1 MEPEHSEAPPRVLI
15 VEDEWLIAMDLQD
28 KLEEAGYCIVGPAHS
43 VTAALDMIARES
55 LDAGLL
61 DLHVGSETSYT
72 IAEALKRRGIPFA
85 FLTGHSRADLDT
97 EFHNEPLMCK
107 PVSVD
112 ELTAGLK
119 ALLQAGRC
127 ANRSCLGRPT

>member
-1 MEPEHSEAPPRVLI
+1 MEPEHCEAPPRVLI

-28 KLEEAGYCIVGPAHS
+28 KLEEAGYCIVGPAPS
-43 VTAALDMIARES
+43 VSAALGMIAREF

-61 DLHVGSETSYT
+61 DLHVGGESSY
-72 IAEALKRRGIPFA
+72 AVADALKRRSVPFA
-85 FLTGHSRADLDT
+85 FLTGHSRADLDP
-97 EFHNEPLMCK
+97 EFQNEPLMCK

-119 ALLQAGRC
+119 ALLQAGGARTGH
-127 ANRSCLGRPT
+127 A